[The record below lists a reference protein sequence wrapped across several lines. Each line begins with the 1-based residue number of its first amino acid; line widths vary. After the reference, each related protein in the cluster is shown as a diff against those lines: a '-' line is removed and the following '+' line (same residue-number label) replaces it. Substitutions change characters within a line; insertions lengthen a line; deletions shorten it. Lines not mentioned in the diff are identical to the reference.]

1 MKAGAV
7 ELDERKSFKPKVGL
21 NRGVSIL
28 DFFLSLVAILGTLGS
43 QLMKRFLYFVIQF
56 IWFRLSVKNFNCVCM
71 SYLPDFLTMEYF
83 MFVTICSL
91 HFTVNSI
98 SLFYFGTKRV

>member
-7 ELDERKSFKPKVGL
+7 ELDERKSFKLSVGL

-56 IWFRLSVKNFNCVCM
+56 IWLRA
-71 SYLPDFLTMEYF
+71 EYKD
-83 MFVTICSL
+83 L
-91 HFTVNSI
+91 HMCLYVVS
-98 SLFYFGTKRV
+98 S